1 VSTVFTIAAAEWR
14 LWMRSK
20 SALAALLAVVLVI
33 AATSVLTAVRFT
45 EERQA
50 REQQQEVAEETFL
63 SQPARHPHRMVHYG
77 HYVFRTP
84 PPLAIIDPGVDT
96 VTGQSIFLEGH
107 RQNTAMFADTR
118 ASANVGGFQTLLS
131 PASVYQILIP
141 LLLIALGHGVFVRE
155 REARTLAP
163 LLAQGVS
170 GVTLYAGKASALAG
184 LSAALLTPLLIMS
197 LIGMTSGEA
206 VGVSLAVVA
215 TYGAY
220 LLVWSALIVLVS
232 AVVRTRGVVLG
243 ILIFIWLA
251 WSLVTPRLAVASAS
265 AAAPSP
271 GKLETDYQL
280 LADLRKLGDGHNAG
294 DPAFNALKANLL
306 AEYDVDSVEELPI
319 NFRGAVAQASE
330 ADLTRVM
337 NEYAER
343 RMALEVRQSRH
354 ANGFGWLSPVLA
366 VSSASRHLAG
376 VDLETHHRFLR
387 EAEEVRYDFV
397 QGLNKSHVEELSYAD
412 DINRNHS
419 HEASRRARISPENWA
434 VLDKFRFEPAPADDR
449 FGAAT
454 APVSMLTVWLTA
466 LIAAGVFAS
475 GRLKP

>member
-1 VSTVFTIAAAEWR
+1 
-14 LWMRSK
+14 MRSK
-20 SALAALLAVVLVI
+20 SALAALLAVVLII

-45 EERQA
+45 EERHERA
-50 REQQQEVAEETFL
+50 HQQEVAEETFL

-77 HYVFRTP
+77 HYAFRTP

-118 ASANVGGFQTLLS
+118 ASANVGGFQTLS
-131 PASVYQILIP
+131 PASAYQILIP

-170 GVTLYAGKASALAG
+170 GVTLYVGKALALAA
-184 LSAALLTPLLIMS
+184 LSAALLTPMLIMS
-197 LIGMTSGEA
+197 LIGVTSGEA

-215 TYGAY
+215 AYGAY

-232 AVVRTRGVVLG
+232 AVVGTRGVVLG
-243 ILIFIWLA
+243 ILVFIWIA

-280 LADLRKLGDGHNAG
+280 KADLRKLGDGHNAA
-294 DPAFNALKANLL
+294 DPAFDALRANLL
-306 AEYDVDSVEELPI
+306 AEYEVDSVEELPI

-330 ADLTRVM
+330 ADLTQVM

-366 VSSASRHLAG
+366 VSAASRHLAG

-387 EAEEVRYDFV
+387 EAEAVRYDFI
-397 QGLNKSHVEELSYAD
+397 QGLNKSHIEKLSYTD
-412 DINRNHS
+412 DINRNQS
-419 HEASRRARISPENWA
+419 AEASRRARISPENWA
-434 VLDKFRFEPAPADDR
+434 VLDEFRFQPATPDER

-454 APVSMLTVWLTA
+454 APVSMLTAWLMA
-466 LIAAGVFAS
+466 LVAAGVFAS
-475 GRLKP
+475 GRLRP

>member
-1 VSTVFTIAAAEWR
+1 MSRILTIAAAEWR

-20 SALAALLAVVLVI
+20 SALAALFAVVLIIV
-33 AATSVLTAVRFT
+33 APSVLTAIRFT
-45 EERQA
+45 EERHERA
-50 REQQQEVAEETFL
+50 HQQEAAEETFL

-118 ASANVGGFQTLLS
+118 ASANVGGFQTLS
-131 PASVYQILIP
+131 PAFVYQILIP

-170 GVTLYAGKASALAG
+170 GVTLYAGKALALTG
-184 LSAALLTPLLIMS
+184 LSAALLTPMLIMS
-197 LIGMTSGEA
+197 LIGVSSGEA

-215 TYGAY
+215 AYGAY
-220 LLVWSALIVLVS
+220 LLVWSALTVLVS
-232 AVVRTRGVVLG
+232 AALGTRGVVLG
-243 ILIFIWLA
+243 ILVFIWLA

-271 GKLETDYQL
+271 GKLETDYEL
-280 LADLRKLGDGHNAG
+280 LADLRELGDGHNAG

-337 NEYAER
+337 NEYSER

-366 VSSASRHLAG
+366 VSAASRHLAG

-387 EAEEVRYDFV
+387 EAEAVRYDFV
-397 QGLNKSHVEELSYAD
+397 QGLNKSHVEKLSYAD
-412 DINRNHS
+412 DINRNQS
-419 HEASRRARISPENWA
+419 AEASRRARISPENWG
-434 VLDKFRFEPAPADDR
+434 VLDEFRFQPATSDER

-454 APVSMLTVWLTA
+454 APISMLAVWLTA
-466 LIAAGVFAS
+466 LVAVGAFAS
-475 GRLKP
+475 GRLRP

>member
-1 VSTVFTIAAAEWR
+1 MSRVFTIAAAEWR

-20 SALAALLAVVLVI
+20 AALAALLAVVLI
-33 AATSVLTAVRFT
+33 ISATSVLTAVRLT
-45 EERQA
+45 EERQE
-50 REQQQEVAEETFL
+50 RVHQQEVAEETFL

-84 PPLAIIDPGVDT
+84 SPLAIIDPGVDS

-118 ASANVGGFQTLLS
+118 AGANVGGFQTLS
-131 PASVYQILIP
+131 PASVYQTLIP

-170 GVTLYAGKASALAG
+170 GVTLYMGKALALAG
-184 LSAALLTPLLIMS
+184 LGAALLIPMLIMS
-197 LIGMTSGEA
+197 LIGVVSGEA
-206 VGVSLAVVA
+206 VGVSLALVVV
-215 TYGAY
+215 YGAY

-243 ILIFIWLA
+243 TLVFIWLA
-251 WSLVTPRLAVASAS
+251 WSLVTPRLAVGSAG

-280 LADLRKLGDGHNAG
+280 LADLRELGDGHNAA
-294 DPAFNALKANLL
+294 DPAFNALRANLL
-306 AEYDVDSVEELPI
+306 AEYNVDTVEELPI
-319 NFRGAVAQASE
+319 NFRGVVAQASE
-330 ADLTRVM
+330 AKLTAVM

-343 RMALEVRQSRH
+343 RMAQEVRQSLH
-354 ANGFGWLSPVLA
+354 ANSFGWLSPVLA
-366 VSSASRHLAG
+366 VSAASRHLAG

-387 EAEEVRYDFV
+387 EAEAVRFEFI
-397 QGLNKSHVEELSYAD
+397 QGLNKSHIEELSYND
-412 DINRNHS
+412 DINRNQS
-419 HEASRRARISPENWA
+419 AEAARRARISPENWT
-434 VLDKFRFEPAPADDR
+434 VLNQFRFEPATPDER
-449 FGAAT
+449 FRAAT
-454 APVSMLTVWLTA
+454 ASITMLTVWLMA
-466 LIAAGVFAS
+466 LVTAGVFAS
-475 GRLKP
+475 GRLKS

>member
-1 VSTVFTIAAAEWR
+1 MSMILTIAAAEWR

-20 SALAALLAVVLVI
+20 SALAALLAVVLII
-33 AATSVLTAVRFT
+33 AATSVLTAIRVT
-45 EERQA
+45 EERQERA
-50 REQQQEVAEETFL
+50 HQQEVAEATFL

-107 RQNTAMFADTR
+107 RQNTAMFADAR
-118 ASANVGGFQTLLS
+118 ASANVGSFQTLS
-131 PASVYQILIP
+131 PASVYQVLIP

-170 GVTLYAGKASALAG
+170 GIALYVGKALALAG
-184 LSAALLTPLLIMS
+184 LSAALLTPILIMS
-197 LIGMTSGEA
+197 LMGVTSGEA
-206 VGVSLAVVA
+206 IGVSLAVVA

-232 AVVRTRGVVLG
+232 AVVGTRGVVLG
-243 ILIFIWLA
+243 ILVFTWLG
-251 WSLVTPRLAVASAS
+251 WSLVAPRLAVASAS

-280 LADLRKLGDGHNAG
+280 LADLRELGDGHNAA
-294 DPAFNALKANLL
+294 DPAFDALRANLL

-319 NFRGAVAQASE
+319 NYRGAVAQASE
-330 ADLTRVM
+330 ADLTQVM

-366 VSSASRHLAG
+366 VSAASRHLAG

-387 EAEEVRYDFV
+387 EAEGVRYDFV
-397 QGLNKSHVEELSYAD
+397 QGLNKSHIEELSYSD
-412 DINRNHS
+412 DIHRNQS
-419 HEASRRARISPENWA
+419 HEASRRARISPENWT
-434 VLDKFRFEPAPADDR
+434 VLNEFRFRPATAEQR
-449 FGAAT
+449 FGAAR
-454 APVSMLTVWLTA
+454 APISMLTVWLTA
-466 LIAAGVFAS
+466 LVAAGVFAS
-475 GRLKP
+475 LRLMP

>member
-1 VSTVFTIAAAEWR
+1 MSTIFTIAAAEWR
-14 LWMRSK
+14 LWMRSR
-20 SALAALLAVVLVI
+20 SALAALLAVVLII

-45 EERQA
+45 EEREE
-50 REQQQEVAEETFL
+50 RTHQQEVAEETFL

-118 ASANVGGFQTLLS
+118 ASANVGGFQSLS
-131 PASVYQILIP
+131 PAAVYQILIP

-170 GVTLYAGKASALAG
+170 GVTLYVGKALALAG

-197 LIGMTSGEA
+197 LIGVTSGEA
-206 VGVSLAVVA
+206 IGVSLAVVVA
-215 TYGAY
+215 YGAFM
-220 LLVWSALIVLVS
+220 LVWSALIVLVS
-232 AVVRTRGVVLG
+232 AVVGTRGVVLG
-243 ILIFIWLA
+243 TLVFIWLA

-280 LADLRKLGDGHNAG
+280 LADLRELGDGHNAG
-294 DPAFNALKANLL
+294 DPAFDALRANLL

-330 ADLTRVM
+330 ADLTKVM

-354 ANGFGWLSPVLA
+354 VNGFGWLSPVLA
-366 VSSASRHLAG
+366 VSAASRHLAG

-387 EAEEVRYDFV
+387 EAEAVRFDFIE
-397 QGLNKSHVEELSYAD
+397 GLNKSHTQELSYTD
-412 DINRNHS
+412 DINRNQS
-419 HEASRRARISPENWA
+419 PEASRRARISPENWT
-434 VLDKFRFEPAPADDR
+434 VLDAFRFQPATSNQR
-449 FGAAT
+449 FGAAA
-454 APVSMLTVWLTA
+454 APISMLAVWLTS
-466 LIAAGVFAS
+466 LVVAGVFAT

>member
-1 VSTVFTIAAAEWR
+1 
-14 LWMRSK
+14 MRSK
-20 SALAALLAVVLVI
+20 SALAALLAVVLII
-33 AATSVLTAVRFT
+33 AATSVLTAIHFT
-45 EERQA
+45 EERLE
-50 REQQQEVAEETFL
+50 RVHQQEVAEETFL

-118 ASANVGGFQTLLS
+118 ASANVGGFQTLS
-131 PASVYQILIP
+131 PATVYQILIP

-170 GVTLYAGKASALAG
+170 GVTLYAGKAVALAG
-184 LSAALLTPLLIMS
+184 LSAALLTPMLIMS
-197 LIGMTSGEA
+197 LIGVTSGEA
-206 VGVSLAVVA
+206 VGVSLALVA
-215 TYGAY
+215 AYGAY
-220 LLVWSALIVLVS
+220 LIVWSALIVLVS
-232 AVVRTRGVVLG
+232 AVVGTRGVVLG
-243 ILIFIWLA
+243 ILVFIWLV
-251 WSLVTPRLAVASAS
+251 WSLVAPRLAVASAS

-280 LADLRKLGDGHNAG
+280 LADLRELGDGHNAA
-294 DPAFNALKANLL
+294 DSAFDALRANLL

-319 NFRGAVAQASE
+319 NFRGAVAAASE
-330 ADLTRVM
+330 ADLTQVM

-354 ANGFGWLSPVLA
+354 ANGFGWLSPALA
-366 VSSASRHLAG
+366 VSAASRHLAG
-376 VDLETHHRFLR
+376 VDLQTHHRFLR
-387 EAEEVRYDFV
+387 EAEAVRFDFI
-397 QGLNKSHVEELSYAD
+397 QGLNKSHIEELSYTD
-412 DINRNHS
+412 DINRNQS
-419 HEASRRARISPENWA
+419 DEASRRARISPENWS
-434 VLDKFRFEPAPADDR
+434 VLNEFRFQPATPDER

-454 APVSMLTVWLTA
+454 ASIAMLTVWLTA
-466 LIAAGVFAS
+466 LVAAGVFA
-475 GRLKP
+475 GTRLRP

>member
-1 VSTVFTIAAAEWR
+1 MSMVFTIAAAEWR

-20 SALAALLAVVLVI
+20 SALAALLAVVLII

-45 EERQA
+45 EERHE
-50 REQQQEVAEETFL
+50 RVHQQEVAEETFL

-77 HYVFRTP
+77 HYVFRAP

-118 ASANVGGFQTLLS
+118 ASASVGGFQTLS

-170 GVTLYAGKASALAG
+170 GVTLYVGKAFALAG
-184 LSAALLTPLLIMS
+184 LSAALLTPMLIMS
-197 LIGMTSGEA
+197 LIGVTSGEA

-215 TYGAY
+215 AYGTY

-232 AVVRTRGVVLG
+232 AVVATRGVVLG
-243 ILIFIWLA
+243 ILVFTWLA
-251 WSLVTPRLAVASAS
+251 WSLAMPRLAVASAS

-280 LADLRKLGDGHNAG
+280 YADLRELGDGHNAG
-294 DPAFNALKANLL
+294 DPAFNALRANLL

-366 VSSASRHLAG
+366 VSAASRHLAG

-387 EAEEVRYDFV
+387 EAEAVRYDFI
-397 QGLNKSHVEELSYAD
+397 QGLNKSHIEELSYTD
-412 DINRNHS
+412 DINRNQS
-419 HEASRRARISPENWA
+419 HEASRRARISPENWT
-434 VLDKFRFEPAPADDR
+434 VLDEFRFQPATPDER

-454 APVSMLTVWLTA
+454 APISMLTVWLAA
-466 LIAAGVFAS
+466 LVAAGVFAS
-475 GRLKP
+475 GRLRP

>member
-1 VSTVFTIAAAEWR
+1 MSIFLTIAAAEWR

-20 SALAALLAVVLVI
+20 SALAALLAVVLII
-33 AATSVLTAVRFT
+33 AATSVLTAIRFT
-45 EERQA
+45 EERHERA
-50 REQQQEVAEETFL
+50 HQQEVAEETFL

-118 ASANVGGFQTLLS
+118 ASANVGGFQTLS

-155 REARTLAP
+155 REAKTLAP

-170 GVTLYAGKASALAG
+170 GIALYVGKALALAG
-184 LSAALLTPLLIMS
+184 LSAALLTPILIMS
-197 LIGMTSGEA
+197 LMGVTSGEA
-206 VGVSLAVVA
+206 IGVSLAVVA

-232 AVVRTRGVVLG
+232 AVVGTRGVVLG
-243 ILIFIWLA
+243 ILVFTWLG
-251 WSLVTPRLAVASAS
+251 WSLVAPRLAVASAS

-280 LADLRKLGDGHNAG
+280 LADLRELGDGHNAA
-294 DPAFNALKANLL
+294 DPAFDALRANLL

-330 ADLTRVM
+330 ADLTQVM

-366 VSSASRHLAG
+366 VAAASRHLAG

-387 EAEEVRYDFV
+387 EAEAVRYDFV
-397 QGLNKSHVEELSYAD
+397 QGLNTSHIEELSYTD
-412 DINRNHS
+412 DINRNQS
-419 HEASRRARISPENWA
+419 QEASRRARISSENWQ
-434 VLDKFRFEPAPADDR
+434 VLGEFRFQPPPPDER

-454 APVSMLTVWLTA
+454 AAISMLAVWLAA
-466 LIAAGVFAS
+466 LAAAGLFAS

>member
-1 VSTVFTIAAAEWR
+1 MSSILTIAAAEWR
-14 LWMRSK
+14 LWMRSR

-45 EERQA
+45 EERHE
-50 REQQQEVAEETFL
+50 RTHQQEVAEATFL
-63 SQPARHPHRMVHYG
+63 AQPARHPHRMVHYG

-84 PPLAIIDPGVDT
+84 PPLAIIDPGVDS

-118 ASANVGGFQTLLS
+118 ASANVGGFQTLS
-131 PASVYQILIP
+131 PAFVYQALIP

-155 REARTLAP
+155 REAKTLAP

-184 LSAALLTPLLIMS
+184 LSAALLTPMLAMALLGAS
-197 LIGMTSGEA
+197 SGEA
-206 VGVSLAVVA
+206 VGISLAVVA
-215 TYGAY
+215 AYGAY

-243 ILIFIWLA
+243 LLVFVWLA
-251 WSLVTPRLAVASAS
+251 WSLVMPRLAVASAS

-280 LADLRKLGDGHNAG
+280 LADLRELGDGHNAA
-294 DPAFNALKANLL
+294 DPAFDALRANLL
-306 AEYDVDSVEELPI
+306 AEYGVDTVEELPI
-319 NFRGAVAQASE
+319 NFRGAVARASE
-330 ADLTRVM
+330 ADLTEVM
-337 NEYAER
+337 NAYAER

-354 ANGFGWLSPVLA
+354 ANGFGWLSPALA
-366 VSSASRHLAG
+366 VSAASRHLAG

-387 EAEEVRYDFV
+387 EAEAIRFDFV
-397 QGLNKSHVEELSYAD
+397 QGLNKSHVEELSYVD
-412 DINRNHS
+412 DINRNQGP
-419 HEASRRARISPENWA
+419 EASRRARISPANWQ
-434 VLDKFRFEPAPADDR
+434 VLDEFRFQPATPDER
-449 FGAAT
+449 FAAAA
-454 APVSMLTVWLTA
+454 APVAMLTVWLTA
-466 LIAAGVFAS
+466 LVAVGAIAG
-475 GRLKP
+475 GRLTP